1 MILVIGGG
9 VIGAAVA
16 RVAARSEPV
25 MVASLTPRQH
35 AGLWFRFN
43 IAKDPLPADLPRE
56 ARIVVA
62 IGGAE
67 QRATQALI
75 ARASRGVI
83 VVQAGVGPP
92 TPGAASVRTS
102 PAWDLHERSLQPI
115 LDAMRRGGTGRLPR
129 GLPLRKWIWAEDVAR
144 VALDL
149 RGQEQVELQGPL
161 ALDGAGVAAALAA
174 RERGI
179 CGVSWFRSVSVPP
192 DPERDDWDDARWGQR
207 RRL

>member
-16 RVAARSEPV
+16 RVAARSGPV
-25 MVASLTPRQH
+25 MVASLTPRPH
-35 AGLWFRFN
+35 AGLWLRFDV
-43 IAKDPLPADLPRE
+43 ARDPIPPDLPQE
-56 ARIVVA
+56 ARIVIA

-67 QRATQALI
+67 PRATQDLI
-75 ARASRGVI
+75 AHTSRAVTVI
-83 VVQAGVGPP
+83 LAGIGPP

-102 PAWDLHERSLQPI
+102 PAWDLHERSLQPV

-149 RGQEQVELQGPL
+149 RGQEQVQIHGPL